1 MYLHQKDASPR
12 GFRLARP
19 TVAEI
24 RLSALRHNFHALR
37 SLLPERTGV
46 IAVVKANAYGHG
58 AVPAGVALEA
68 EGARMLAVATVEE
81 GIELRQGGV
90 RVPILVFG
98 EVDPAAAEEAHANSL
113 SAVLFDRRQAA
124 DLARVAEKAGRPFP
138 VHVKVDTGMGRVGFL
153 PRQAIDFLDE
163 LRTIRSLRLEGWMT
177 HLSSADGPAAEDR
190 AFTDS
195 QLSSFAGTAA
205 RAREVFDSVV
215 AHALNSAGILAFHGE
230 PFDAVRP
237 GIALYGYS
245 PLPPAA
251 TPVSLRPVMRVVTRI
266 VSLKELPDG
275 RPVSYNRRYRCRGTR
290 RIAVVPIGYADGYR
304 RALTGQGRMSVAGRT
319 ADVVG
324 TVCMDL
330 TMLDVTDIPGA
341 EVGSE
346 VEAIGEAS
354 MTAGEI
360 ARLCGTIPY
369 EVLTMVGPRVPRKI
383 VD

>member
-1 MYLHQKDASPR
+1 M
-12 GFRLARP
+12 ARP

-58 AVPAGVALEA
+58 AVPAGLALEA

-81 GIELRQGGV
+81 GIELRLGGV
-90 RVPILVFG
+90 RIPILVFG
-98 EVDPAAAEEAHANSL
+98 EVDPEKAEEAHANSL

-124 DLARVAEKAGRPFP
+124 DLARVAGKAGRPFP

-153 PRQAIDFLDE
+153 PPEAIDFLDE
-163 LRTIRSLRLEGWMT
+163 LRTMRALRVEGWMT
-177 HLSSADGPAAEDR
+177 HLSSADGLAAEDR
-190 AFTDS
+190 AFTES
-195 QLSSFAGTAA
+195 QLSAFADGVA
-205 RAREVFDSVV
+205 RVRQVFGSVT
-215 AHALNSAGILAFHGE
+215 AHALNSAGILAWHGQ

-245 PLPPAA
+245 PLPPEA

-275 RPVSYNRRYRCRGTR
+275 RPVSYNRRYHCRGTR

-304 RALTGQGRMSVAGRT
+304 RDLSNRGRMSVAGRT
-319 ADVVG
+319 ADVAG

-330 TMLDVTDIPGA
+330 TMLDVTDIPGV

-346 VEAIGEAS
+346 VEVMGETS

-360 ARLCGTIPY
+360 AGLCGTIPY
-369 EVLTMVGPRVPRKI
+369 EVLTMVGSRIPRRI
-383 VD
+383 VG